1 MKFAR
6 FEYDGKIYNGMVEAE
21 EINVIKGSFW
31 DHSDLTDQKYPI
43 SEVSFLPAVIPTK
56 IVCVGQNYRGHI
68 KELGLPVPKEPIIF
82 FKPPSCLIGHE
93 HPIIYHRDA
102 ERIDYE
108 GELAIVIKSKMRNV
122 NETDALDYV
131 LGYSCFNDVTE
142 RDMVGSNPFLLS
154 IAKGFDTFGPFGPY
168 IVNDLDP
175 NHLML
180 KTYLNG
186 ELKQQD
192 NTENCV
198 FNIQQVL
205 SYISR
210 YMTLLPGDIVTTG
223 TPQGIA
229 PMRPGDTV
237 EVKIEGI
244 GCVRNSVK
252 PDPAGR

>member
-6 FEYDGKIYNGMVEAE
+6 FEYQGKIYNGTVEAE
-21 EINVIKGSFW
+21 EITVIKGSFW
-31 DHSDLTDQKYPI
+31 NHFDVTNQKYPI
-43 SEVSFLPAVIPTK
+43 SEVSFLPAVLPTK

-68 KELGLPVPKEPIIF
+68 EELGMPVPQEPLIF
-82 FKPPSCLIGHE
+82 LKPPSCLIGHE
-93 HPIIYHRDA
+93 HPIIYHRVA

-108 GELAIVIKSKMRNV
+108 GELAIVIKNKMRNV
-122 NETDALDYV
+122 NEIDVLNYV

-142 RDMVGSNPFLLS
+142 RNMVGDNPFLLS

-168 IVNDLDP
+168 IVTGLDP

-192 NTENCV
+192 NTNNCV
-198 FNIQQVL
+198 FSIQQVL

-223 TPQGIA
+223 TPKGIA
-229 PMRPGDTV
+229 PMQPGDTV
-237 EVKIEGI
+237 EVEIEGI
-244 GCVRNSVK
+244 GCLRNSVQ
-252 PDPAGR
+252 PDPESR